1 MILPQLIVEIW
12 RTLKVD
18 FDYADKW
25 KDFLQVWWVHYL
37 MQLIEDTED
46 MSPENTKIKVN
57 ELIDIIRTLRIRV
70 S

>member
-1 MILPQLIVEIW
+1 M
-12 RTLKVD
+12 D